1 MDIYSVLKTDHEKV
15 KELLNELI
23 ALDSEDDYRN
33 VLIDQIKSELI
44 PHSRAEESVFYNSI
58 RAVGSD
64 NSKVMHSFKEHMEA
78 DALLGALQVKDKT
91 DMDWKETAIKLKEAL
106 EHHIQEEEG
115 KIFMEARKMF
125 SEDEAQMMGKAFNKL
140 KLEVKDHG
148 FLKGSFDL
156 IVNLMPPR
164 FVNQL
169 KGINESH
176 KDI

>member
-1 MDIYSVLKTDHEKV
+1 MDIYSILKDDHENLKV
-15 KELLNELI
+15 ILEELVK
-23 ALDSEDDYRN
+23 LDAEDDYRD
-33 VLIDQIKSELI
+33 VLIEQIKTELI

-64 NSKVMHSFKEHMEA
+64 NSEVMHSFKEHMEA
-78 DALLGALQVKDKT
+78 EALLGTLKVKDKT
-91 DMDWKETAIKLKEAL
+91 NMDWKATAMKLKEAL

-115 KIFMEARKMF
+115 KIFSEAKSMF
-125 SEDEAQMMGKAFNKL
+125 SPEEAEMMGKAFQKL
-140 KLEVKDHG
+140 KTEVKDHG

-169 KGINESH
+169 KGMNGPTP
-176 KDI
+176 